1 MNSKEILLLNCL
13 RVSNYLDDIEDEKYL
28 TKEILSFLKIKPEY
42 SIKTLIFKRYYV
54 LLYIIWNVDK
64 DFGLSYNEFERVMCN
79 SPKNIYKNDM
89 ELKCEMRFVLETFYT
104 EYDDNTSLSNY
115 KEIMKNFELAY
126 GLLYES
132 NLPRVFLTEA
142 IIKVKCIRKFIKLRR
157 KK

>member
-1 MNSKEILLLNCL
+1 M
-13 RVSNYLDDIEDEKYL
+13 
-28 TKEILSFLKIKPEY
+28 
-42 SIKTLIFKRYYV
+42 YV
-54 LLYIIWNVDK
+54 IWNVDK

-89 ELKCEMRFVLETFYT
+89 ELKCEMRFVLESFYT
-104 EYDDNTSLSNY
+104 EYDNTSPSNY
-115 KEIMKNFELAY
+115 KERMKNFEVAY
-126 GLLYES
+126 GLIYES